1 MQKLEGF
8 MNSLTDQDWGWW
20 PVVSLR
26 PPKDRDIDNLTL
38 LKMTCF
44 FGPAMGLVMLLFRVR
59 SLEALT
65 LQRIVLHL
73 VLGCVAFF
81 ILYKLSFAF
90 FWNRRARRLRA
101 KATQPSPPAVPHKHC
116 NESSGA

>member
-1 MQKLEGF
+1 MQKLEDF
-8 MNSLTDQDWGWW
+8 VNSFTDQNWGWW

-44 FGPAMGLVMLLFRVR
+44 FGPATGAVMLLFRVR
-59 SLEALT
+59 SLEGLA
-65 LQRIVLHL
+65 LQRIALHL

-81 ILYKLSFAF
+81 ILYKFSFAF

-101 KATQPSPPAVPHKHC
+101 KATQPSPPL
-116 NESSGA
+116 E